1 MDPIPAPLASN
12 NTTASTSSITG
23 VALLMMKK
31 DQAGRPA
38 ALLPL
43 RLSLKRARSESDP
56 CETVTGGADGG
67 ERLAFLEKETKRAA
81 RSVDRSDWSHS
92 SRRAPCLWLAFR
104 VAALYSTA
112 VNQPTV
118 VSNSQ

>member
-1 MDPIPAPLASN
+1 MDPIPAPSASN

-43 RLSLKRARSESDP
+43 RLSLKRVRSESDP
-56 CETVTGGADGG
+56 CETVTGG
-67 ERLAFLEKETKRAA
+67 ELM
-81 RSVDRSDWSHS
+81 
-92 SRRAPCLWLAFR
+92 
-104 VAALYSTA
+104 
-112 VNQPTV
+112 V
-118 VSNSQ
+118 VSVWPFWKRRQSARRDR